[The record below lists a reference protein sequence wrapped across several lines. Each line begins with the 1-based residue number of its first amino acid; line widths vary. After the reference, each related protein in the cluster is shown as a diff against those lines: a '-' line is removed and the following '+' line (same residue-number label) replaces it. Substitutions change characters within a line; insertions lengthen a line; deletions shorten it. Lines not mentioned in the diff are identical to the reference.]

1 MNKIDLIDKIYLQ
14 QPVEKKLSKIQIG
27 KIVDSVFDLMSE
39 ELEKGKEVQI
49 SDFGNFGLTSKI
61 TKPIIKIKSKLE
73 KDRKRNKKKNKRKT
87 I

>member
-1 MNKIDLIDKIYLQ
+1 MFLIDKIYLQ
-14 QPVEKKLSKIQIG
+14 QPVVKGLSKIQIG

>member
-1 MNKIDLIDKIYLQ
+1 
-14 QPVEKKLSKIQIG
+14 
-27 KIVDSVFDLMSE
+27 MSE

-49 SDFGNFGLTSKI
+49 SDFSNFGLTSKI